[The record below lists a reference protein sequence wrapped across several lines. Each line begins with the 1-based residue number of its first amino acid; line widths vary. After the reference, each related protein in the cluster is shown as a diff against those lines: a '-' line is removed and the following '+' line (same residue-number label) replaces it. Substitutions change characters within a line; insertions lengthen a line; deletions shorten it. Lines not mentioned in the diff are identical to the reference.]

1 MIYPRLSTEVPSNKN
16 KPRFRLRKLSEETN
30 KNVLKVLGMHK
41 PLFNERKARIN
52 QVEIILKLTEKYTK
66 LNRVKPKTAKT
77 FTRN

>member
-66 LNRVKPKTAKT
+66 LNRVKPKTAET